1 MKKLSLSIIAI
12 AGIISAPLSFADDA
26 AMSGFTSSI
35 QSQNQA
41 QAQAPSLNAASGK
54 ISATMSVLADTK
66 TKIIITN
73 TSKTAI
79 KVEIPG
85 TTISDY
91 LNTNTHDYIR
101 NADRTMDT
109 QIVLKNAYGVQ
120 IWAGQVCNHTII
132 DVTNEVNTYNYII
145 DVDRFCR

>member
-1 MKKLSLSIIAI
+1 MKKLSLSIFAI
-12 AGIISAPLSFADDA
+12 AGIISAPLSFADDV
-26 AMSGFTSSI
+26 AMKGFTSSI

-41 QAQAPSLNAASGK
+41 QTQPSLNAVSGK
-54 ISATMSVLADTK
+54 VSTTMSVLADTK

-109 QIVLKNAYGVQ
+109 QIVLKNAYGAQ
-120 IWAGQVCNHTII
+120 IWSGQVCNHTII

-145 DVDRFCR
+145 DVDRICR